1 MMVKTLSVV
10 LVSVAAMVGALSP
23 SGLEDPIG
31 FAENRCPQ
39 SVAKCLR
46 DSPCSQEFNGVLVGG
61 LNPVSPAAQALQQ
74 CVSSAL
80 FSLRSV
86 LAQPGGE
93 KKIENGPP
101 ASDGS

>member
-1 MMVKTLSVV
+1 MFVKTLAIG
-10 LVSVAAMVGALSP
+10 LVSVAAMVGALP
-23 SGLEDPIG
+23 LEDPIA

-61 LNPVSPAAQALQQ
+61 LNPISPAAQALQQ

-80 FSLRSV
+80 FSLRFV
-86 LAQPGGE
+86 LGQPGGE